1 MIYVFLADGFE
12 ETEAIAPI
20 DMLRRAGVTVQ
31 TVGIGTDT
39 PTGTHG
45 ITVRADLPE
54 TAVTTDGLEGI
65 VLPGGLPGT
74 THLEASETVQR
85 LLDYCADNDL
95 LIAAICAAPSVLG
108 HKGLL
113 DGRRYTC
120 YPGFETADGAT
131 GEPAVCDGPIVTGKG
146 AGAALAFG
154 AALIEALCGK
164 QKADA
169 VCGGMQCS

>member
-54 TAVTTDGLEGI
+54 TAVTTDGLEGV

-74 THLEASETVQR
+74 TNLEASATVQR
-85 LLDYCADNDL
+85 LLDYCAENDL

-108 HKGLL
+108 RKGLL

-120 YPGFETADGAT
+120 YPGFETAAGAT
-131 GEPAVCDGPIVTGKG
+131 GEPAVCDGRIVTGKG

-164 QKADA
+164 EKADA

>member
-74 THLEASETVQR
+74 TNLEASETVQR

-154 AALIEALCGK
+154 AALIEALYGK
-164 QKADA
+164 EKADA